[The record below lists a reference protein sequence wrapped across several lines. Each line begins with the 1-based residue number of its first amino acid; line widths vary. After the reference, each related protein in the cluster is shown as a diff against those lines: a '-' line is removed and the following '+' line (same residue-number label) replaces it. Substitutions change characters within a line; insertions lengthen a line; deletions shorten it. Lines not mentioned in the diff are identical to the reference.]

1 MWGKKMK
8 KSETSQPFRYYDRP
22 TVHPTDQPTD
32 IPIDQSAKQPT
43 DRQTG
48 SLGGYTSNDV
58 KYNIHLSFL
67 KVSYMKNTNMKQ

>member
-43 DRQTG
+43 DRQT
-48 SLGGYTSNDV
+48 
-58 KYNIHLSFL
+58 
-67 KVSYMKNTNMKQ
+67 VS